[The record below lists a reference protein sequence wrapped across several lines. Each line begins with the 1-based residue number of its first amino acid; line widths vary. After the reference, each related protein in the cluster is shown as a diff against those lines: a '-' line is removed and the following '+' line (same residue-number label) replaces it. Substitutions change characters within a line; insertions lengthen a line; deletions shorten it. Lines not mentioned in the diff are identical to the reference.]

1 MEAKNRRIQGLET
14 NGCALITLMLSNNLT
29 VLRRYKQ
36 IFDYLDS
43 SPVVTQSAAGSSGS
57 RRDTGIED
65 QLFPHPLNSD
75 LMVPVSRLR
84 WPLAFLAGGSKYGNT
99 PKPEE
104 LLTDNICMSTSSD
117 LRRLALHI
125 D

>member
-1 MEAKNRRIQGLET
+1 MRADLFS
-14 NGCALITLMLSNNLT
+14 LMLSNNLT

-84 WPLAFLAGGSKYGNT
+84 WPLAFLAGGSNYGKT
-99 PKPEE
+99 PRTDE
-104 LLTDNICMSTSSD
+104 LLPADISTSTTSD
-117 LRRLALHI
+117 MRRLAFPI